1 MVTIRKEMFEYRN
14 WVTEICQVNV
24 NVNEVQ
30 QWSAC
35 GVGIRESLCV
45 SSNLSIKAF
54 NVSSVI
60 NPTKQAMS
68 LEKID
73 MFLF

>member
-1 MVTIRKEMFEYRN
+1 MVTIRKKMFEYRN
-14 WVTEICQVNV
+14 WVIEICQVNV
-24 NVNEVQ
+24 KEVQ
-30 QWSAC
+30 HWSVC
-35 GVGIRESLCV
+35 GVGIPESLCL

-60 NPTKQAMS
+60 NPTKYAKVFG
-68 LEKID
+68 KID